1 MLTVVTGP
9 PCAGKTT
16 YVRQHALPG
25 HIIIDFDLI
34 AQALGSPVSHG
45 HDDPLCKVAVEAR
58 SAAIRAAIRCHGQG
72 ATAWVI
78 DSRPTPVGRREYLA
92 AGARI
97 VSLSATAGELHR
109 RADEDGRPASW
120 HARIDQFIA
129 GTDVALQ
136 TRTTWLSVCGAIN
149 TQGIVIRICD
159 DVIHMW

>member
-16 YVRQHALPG
+16 YVRQHARAG
-25 HIIIDFDLI
+25 HIIVDFDLI

-58 SAAIRAAIRCHGQG
+58 SAAIRAVLRCHGQG

-78 DSRPTPVGRREYLA
+78 DSRPTPASRREYLA
-92 AGARI
+92 AGGRI
-97 VSLSATAGELHR
+97 VSLSATASELHR

-120 HARIDQFIA
+120 HARIDQFLA

-136 TRTTWLSVCGAIN
+136 ARTAWLSACAVSTDQAMLS
-149 TQGIVIRICD
+149 TFAV
-159 DVIHMW
+159 